1 LKADYARYIGGEMPS
16 SITQVWLISNSIF
29 QGGVGKGR
37 VANISIGSDKNREKI
52 L

>member
-1 LKADYARYIGGEMPS
+1 MPS
-16 SITQVWLISNSIF
+16 SITQVWLISNSFF

-37 VANISIGSDKNREKI
+37 IANISIGSDRKREKV